1 MKGILGRK
9 IGMTQIFV
17 ESGERIPVTV
27 IEAGPCYVT
36 QVRTVKDNGYNA
48 IQIGFDPTLSGA
60 KRKGQRLSRGERG
73 HLGLLKPDE
82 KHPKRRKLP
91 TEVPPLRSLR
101 EIRVREDEQ
110 YTEGQVI
117 KADIFEVGE
126 HVDVIGTSKGRG
138 FAGNVKRHGFSGGFK
153 THGQSDRMRAPGS
166 IGAGTTPGK
175 VIKGKKMAGH
185 MGTDRVT
192 AQHLDVVLVDAERN
206 LIGVRGSVPGA
217 NGDLVLVREARKQ

>member
-9 IGMTQIFV
+9 IGMTQIFA
-17 ESGERIPVTV
+17 ENGERIPVTV

-36 QVRTVKDNGYNA
+36 QVRTVKENGYNA
-48 IQIGFDPTLSGA
+48 IQIGFDPA
-60 KRKGQRLSRGERG
+60 KKAQRLSRGERG

-82 KHPKRRKLP
+82 KHPKRRKSP
-91 TEVPPLRSLR
+91 TDVPPLKSLR
-101 EIRVREDEQ
+101 EIRVREDEH
-110 YTEGQVI
+110 YTEGQII

-126 HVDVIGTSKGRG
+126 RVDVIGTSKGRG
-138 FAGNVKRHGFSGGFK
+138 FAGTVKRHGFSGGPK

-185 MGTDRVT
+185 MGTDSVT
-192 AQHLDVVLVDAERN
+192 AQHLDVILVDAERN

-217 NGDLVLVREARKQ
+217 NGDLVLVRETRKK

>member
-9 IGMTQIFV
+9 IGMTQIFA
-17 ESGERIPVTV
+17 ENGERIPVTV

-36 QVRTVKDNGYNA
+36 QVRTVKENGYNA
-48 IQIGFDPTLSGA
+48 IQIGFDPA
-60 KRKGQRLSRGERG
+60 KRAQRLSRGERG

-91 TEVPPLRSLR
+91 TDVPPLKSLR
-101 EIRVREDEQ
+101 EIRVREDEH
-110 YTEGQVI
+110 YTEGQII

-126 HVDVIGTSKGRG
+126 RVDVIGTSKGRG
-138 FAGNVKRHGFSGGFK
+138 FAGTVKRHGFSGGFK

-185 MGTDRVT
+185 MGTDSVT
-192 AQHLDVVLVDAERN
+192 AQHLDVILVDAERN

-217 NGDLVLVREARKQ
+217 NGDLVLVRETRKK

>member
-9 IGMTQIFV
+9 IGMTQIFA
-17 ESGERIPVTV
+17 ENGERVPVTV
-27 IEAGPCYVT
+27 IEAGPCTVT
-36 QVRTVKDNGYNA
+36 QVRTVKENGYNA
-48 IQIGFDPTLSGA
+48 IQIGFDPA
-60 KRKGQRLSRGERG
+60 KKAQRLSRGERG

-82 KHPKRRKLP
+82 KHPKRRKSP
-91 TEVPPLRSLR
+91 TDVPPLKSLR
-101 EIRVREDEQ
+101 EIRVRENEQ

-126 HVDVIGTSKGRG
+126 RVDVIGTSKGRG
-138 FAGNVKRHGFSGGFK
+138 FAGTVKRHGFSGGPK

-192 AQHLDVVLVDAERN
+192 AQHLDVILVDAERN

-217 NGDLVLVREARKQ
+217 NGDLVLVRETRKK

>member
-9 IGMTQIFV
+9 IGMTQIFA
-17 ESGERIPVTV
+17 ENGERIPVTV

-36 QVRTVKDNGYNA
+36 QVRTVKENGYNA
-48 IQIGFDPTLSGA
+48 IQIGFDPA
-60 KRKGQRLSRGERG
+60 KKAQRLSRGERG

-82 KHPKRRKLP
+82 KHPKRRKLAP
-91 TEVPPLRSLR
+91 DVPPLKSLR

-126 HVDVIGTSKGRG
+126 RVDVIGTSKGRG
-138 FAGNVKRHGFSGGFK
+138 FAGTVKRHGFSGGFK
-153 THGQSDRMRAPGS
+153 THGQSDRTRAPGS

-175 VIKGKKMAGH
+175 VFKGKKMAGH

-192 AQHLDVVLVDAERN
+192 AQHLDVMLIDAERN

-217 NGDLVLVREARKQ
+217 NGDLVLVRETRKK

>member
-1 MKGILGRK
+1 MMKGILGRK
-9 IGMTQIFV
+9 IGMTQIFA
-17 ESGERIPVTV
+17 ENGERIPVTV

-36 QVRTVKDNGYNA
+36 QVRTVKENGYNA
-48 IQIGFDPTLSGA
+48 IQIGFDPA
-60 KRKGQRLSRGERG
+60 KRAQRLSRGERG

-91 TEVPPLRSLR
+91 TDVPPLKSLR
-101 EIRVREDEQ
+101 EIRVREDEH
-110 YTEGQVI
+110 YTEGQII

-126 HVDVIGTSKGRG
+126 RVDVIGTSKGRG
-138 FAGNVKRHGFSGGFK
+138 FAGTVKRHGFSGGFK

-185 MGTDRVT
+185 MGTDSVT
-192 AQHLDVVLVDAERN
+192 AQHLDVILVDAERN

-217 NGDLVLVREARKQ
+217 NGDLVLVRETRKK

>member
-9 IGMTQIFV
+9 IGMTQIFA
-17 ESGERIPVTV
+17 ENGERIPITV

-36 QVRTVKDNGYNA
+36 QLRTSEANGYNA
-48 IQIGFDPTLSGA
+48 IQIGFDPA
-60 KRKGQRLSRGERG
+60 KRAQRLSRGERG

-82 KHPKRRKLP
+82 KHPRRRKAP
-91 TEVPPLRSLR
+91 ADVPPLKSLR
-101 EIRVREDEQ
+101 EIRVREDEAF
-110 YTEGQVI
+110 TEGQVI
-117 KADIFEVGE
+117 KADIFQVGE
-126 HVDVIGTSKGRG
+126 RVDVIGTSKGRG

-175 VIKGKKMAGH
+175 VMKGKRMAGH
-185 MGTDRVT
+185 MGTHRVT
-192 AQHLDVVLVDAERN
+192 GQHLDVIMIDAERN

-217 NGDLVLVREARKQ
+217 NGDLVLVQEARKK

>member
-9 IGMTQIFV
+9 IGMTQIFA
-17 ESGERIPVTV
+17 ENGERIPVTV
-27 IEAGPCYVT
+27 IEAGPCTVT
-36 QVRTVKDNGYNA
+36 QVRTVKENGYNA
-48 IQIGFDPTLSGA
+48 IQIGFDPA
-60 KRKGQRLSRGERG
+60 KRAQRLSRGERG

-91 TEVPPLRSLR
+91 TDVPPLKSLR
-101 EIRVREDEQ
+101 EIRVREDEH
-110 YTEGQVI
+110 YTEGQII

-126 HVDVIGTSKGRG
+126 RVDVIGTSKGRG
-138 FAGNVKRHGFSGGFK
+138 FAGTVKRHGFSGGPK

-185 MGTDRVT
+185 MGTDSVT
-192 AQHLDVVLVDAERN
+192 AQHLDVILVDAERN

-217 NGDLVLVREARKQ
+217 NGDLVLVRETRKK